1 MMRQSVLRGG
11 VGILLILA
19 ACGLSAMAGAI
30 YFGIPATTLDL
41 STTLAKLPM
50 AVSDAF
56 DVWAQAL
63 SDAGVSPTELAQ
75 IQQGFSDAEVG
86 ITSFASSFPS
96 LIPVPH
102 LGGGIEI
109 SLPLLVIDGIRF
121 GGGILTD
128 GLLRSGAS
136 LAELDIPDP
145 LAEFDL
151 SIGEDTGHVTSDL
164 SFASWILTTEV
175 VKRFD
180 LFLLALNLGA
190 GLDLIGGQ
198 VKLPISYEL
207 PEDLEDGVGQA
218 LQVLH
223 LDELSWSSFAVH
235 GVIGFE
241 LGPPFLRLY
250 GDLRWA
256 VSLSQREEWW
266 GIRPGPLS
274 ALIGFVIRF

>member
-1 MMRQSVLRGG
+1 
-11 VGILLILA
+11 
-19 ACGLSAMAGAI
+19 MAGAI

-41 STTLAKLPM
+41 STTLGKLPM
-50 AVSDAF
+50 AISDAF

-63 SDAGVSPTELAQ
+63 RDAGVPPTELAQ
-75 IQQGFSDAEVG
+75 IQQGFSDAEAG
-86 ITSFASSFPS
+86 LATFAGSFPT
-96 LIPVPH
+96 LIPVPL

-121 GGGILTD
+121 SGGILSD
-128 GLLRSGAS
+128 ELLRSGAT
-136 LAELDIPDP
+136 LAGLDVPNP

-151 SIGEDTGHVTSDL
+151 SIGEDTGHVSADL
-164 SFASWILTTEV
+164 SFASWVLTTEV

-190 GLDLIGGQ
+190 GLDLIGGH
-198 VKLPISYEL
+198 VVPSIETDLPG
-207 PEDLEDGVGQA
+207 DLEDGVDQA
-218 LQVLH
+218 LDALH
-223 LDELSWSSFAVH
+223 LDDVTWSSFAMH
-235 GVIGFE
+235 GMIGFE